1 MAEASYFPRDVMQQL
16 GFPNVLIEY
25 FRNQFDRAGGSTAP
39 TQNLVEINTTVVDNT
54 ETAES
59 TIGLTDMALYLVAE
73 NDRLKRRIEQLEAL
87 L

>member
-1 MAEASYFPRDVMQQL
+1 MADASYFPRDVMLQL

-25 FRNQFDRAGGSTAP
+25 FRNQFDRAGGSASP
-39 TQNLVEINTTVVDNT
+39 TQNLVQINTTLAGNT
-54 ETAES
+54 ATAES
-59 TIGLTDMALYLVAE
+59 TIGLTDMALYLMAE